1 MSSALWRAL
10 KANAQCAD
18 HIDQHT
24 EHVADDPHASHLA
37 QYTERSAPCTEQVVQ
52 GLQEF
57 SAEISA
63 ENSCEGPHRPSFAQ
77 RADTPPV
84 ATTFLSNREKDP
96 ATDFSRAGFSEK
108 FSTAKK
114 PRAIDANLQN
124 HPGCRPK
131 VFPPGFD
138 LVDDGTPALAAI
150 YATKQK
156 GRTRI
161 FASNADKQRAYRN
174 RLKSRVEAMPPLHF
188 A

>member
-24 EHVADDPHASHLA
+24 EHVPDARLA
-37 QYTERSAPCTEQVVQ
+37 QYTERYAPCTEQVVQ

-57 SAEISA
+57 SADVSA

-84 ATTFLSNREKDP
+84 ATTFLSNRRETPPPPDEKIP
-96 ATDFSRAGFSEK
+96 RADFSRNFSAEK
-108 FSTAKK
+108 IPDK
-114 PRAIDANLQN
+114 IDANLKN
-124 HPGCRPK
+124 YPGQRPK

-138 LVDDGTPALAAI
+138 LIDDGTPALAAA

-174 RLKSRVEAMPPLHF
+174 RLRARVEAMPPLHF